1 MILALMPASHAAA
14 LERCTPL
21 FARFANSECG
31 EVERVWESRQGAL
44 GKKTLKKPFEMHAEH

>member
-21 FARFANSECG
+21 FARFANSQCG
-31 EVERVWESRQGAL
+31 EVERGWKSGQGAP
-44 GKKTLKKPFEMHAEH
+44 GKKTLEKLC

>member
-14 LERCTPL
+14 FERCTPL

-31 EVERVWESRQGAL
+31 EVERTWKSRQGAL
-44 GKKTLKKPFEMHAEH
+44 GKKTLEKPF

>member
-14 LERCTPL
+14 LSAAPPL

-31 EVERVWESRQGAL
+31 EVERAWKSGQGAM
-44 GKKTLKKPFEMHAEH
+44 GKKTLEKLC